1 MHPFEAAALAALDSA
16 GASSARYVA
25 ALSGGADSSALT
37 AALAAL
43 RAAGKIGALSAVH
56 VNHGIRS
63 AAECAADEESARV
76 LCAARGIPLT
86 VTTIPAGRVAEY
98 ARVHHTGMEAA
109 ARRFRHEAFR
119 AEKKRLGGTWVLA
132 LAHTR
137 DDVLENVLM
146 AVLRGAGPA
155 GLGAMRPRGRG
166 LVRPLAALG
175 RAEVL
180 AYLADSGITCGCDAS
195 NADTRYLR
203 NRVRAKLV
211 PLLDTEFPHW
221 RKPLL
226 RLWETQ
232 GLAADAL
239 AVETEYIPEAGA
251 GTKAVVIAESDLAA
265 MPLIRAEETL
275 FRACNR
281 LGGGRVPRDLCRRFL
296 RGEKAVD
303 LGKGFRLER
312 KRGTI
317 IVSAPCSGTETPE
330 REAFT
335 SSHTALTGS
344 RASVGAL
351 HKEEAEGD
359 PKFFSADN
367 GICRVPRRAAS
378 SHTALAGSRASAGVE
393 RPTLIEG
400 FSVLIKKPG
409 IYKLKTCTI
418 EARQEAGGEWV
429 FAVYR

>member
-16 GASSARYVA
+16 GASSSACYIA

-43 RAAGKIGALSAVH
+43 KTAGKIGALSAVH

-76 LCAARGIPLT
+76 LCAARGIPLA
-86 VTTIPAGRVAEY
+86 VAAIPAGRAAEY
-98 ARVHHTGMEAA
+98 ARVYHTGMEAA
-109 ARRFRHEAFR
+109 ARYFRHKALR
-119 AEKKRLGGTWVLA
+119 AEQKRRGAAWILA

-155 GLGAMRPRGRG
+155 GLGAMRLRGRG
-166 LVRPLAALG
+166 LVRPLIALG

-180 AYLADSGITCGCDAS
+180 AYLADSGITYRDDAS

-203 NRVRAKLV
+203 SRVRAKLV
-211 PLLDTEFPHW
+211 PLLDAEFPHW

-239 AVETEYIPEAGA
+239 AAETADVPEAEA
-251 GTKAVVIAESDLAA
+251 ASGTRAVVIAESDLAA

-281 LGGGRVPRDLCRRFL
+281 LGGSRIPRDVSRRFL
-296 RGEKAVD
+296 RGEKAAD

-312 KRGTI
+312 KGGAV
-317 IVSAPCSGTETPE
+317 IVSAPAVQSPEAPGPSPHTKKTET
-330 REAFT
+330 A
-335 SSHTALTGS
+335 
-344 RASVGAL
+344 
-351 HKEEAEGD
+351 
-359 PKFFSADN
+359 
-367 GICRVPRRAAS
+367 
-378 SHTALAGSRASAGVE
+378 E
-393 RPTLIEG
+393 RPAPSPLIEG

-409 IYKLKTCTI
+409 VYKLKTCTI
-418 EARQEAGGEWV
+418 EARQETGGEWV